1 MVVPYTCWGSEQSD
15 HRFGP
20 TTNNR
25 TSIVNCIIRTG
36 AGIMDWSAHVDKFQ
50 ACGLCCDMPV
60 AIRHRLQRVATM
72 ADLLECF
79 WKLKPTEIQGYE
91 ITISGGFLAW
101 CNLTRHVQVWAH
113 GFQNGEWMWPTF
125 WMAFHLELCCCS
137 ICFNNFFIWGKA
149 SMWCTELCRTRD
161 MQWMP
166 LTIIFLMCRDS
177 ALLLKSSL
185 REGL

>member
-137 ICFNNFFIWGKA
+137 ICFNNFSYGEKPACGVPIRVVPGIC
-149 SMWCTELCRTRD
+149 SECLSLSYSWCAVIQHC
-161 MQWMP
+161 
-166 LTIIFLMCRDS
+166 
-177 ALLLKSSL
+177 SSSQA
-185 REGL
+185 